1 MDSIK
6 QALFLQM
13 KTQSCLTIPNG
24 RQQKRKHNNIVKL
37 IKGGDFVMEE
47 MDMREEYDIKA
58 LNPRKNPYAK
68 KIKKPVTM
76 NMSVTTIE
84 YFKAMSDESGIPY
97 QVLMNYYLD
106 DCVKQKKK
114 LQFVKGDESARQG
127 I

>member
-1 MDSIK
+1 
-6 QALFLQM
+6 
-13 KTQSCLTIPNG
+13 
-24 RQQKRKHNNIVKL
+24 
-37 IKGGDFVMEE
+37 MEE
-47 MDMREEYDIKA
+47 MDMSEEYDIKN

-76 NMSVTTIE
+76 NMNVTTIE

-106 DCVKQKKK
+106 DCVRQKKK
-114 LQFVKGDESARQG
+114 LQFVGETESVG

>member
-1 MDSIK
+1 M
-6 QALFLQM
+6 
-13 KTQSCLTIPNG
+13 
-24 RQQKRKHNNIVKL
+24 
-37 IKGGDFVMEE
+37 KGGDFVMEE

-68 KIKKPVTM
+68 KIKKSVTM

-106 DCVKQKKK
+106 DCVRQQKK
-114 LQFVKGDESARQG
+114 LRFVGGPESAG

>member
-1 MDSIK
+1 MILSVLFRQGK
-6 QALFLQM
+6 Q
-13 KTQSCLTIPNG
+13 
-24 RQQKRKHNNIVKL
+24 RKRKHSSIMKS
-37 IKGGDFVMEE
+37 IKDGDFVMDE

-76 NMSVTTIE
+76 NISVATIE
-84 YFKAMSDESGIPY
+84 YFKSMSDESGIPY

-106 DCVKQKKK
+106 DCVRQQKK
-114 LQFVKGDESARQG
+114 LRFVGGPESAG

>member
-1 MDSIK
+1 M
-6 QALFLQM
+6 
-13 KTQSCLTIPNG
+13 
-24 RQQKRKHNNIVKL
+24 RRNNITRL
-37 IKGGDFVMEE
+37 IKDGDFVMEE
-47 MDMREEYDIKA
+47 MDMREEYDIKT

-106 DCVKQKKK
+106 DCVKQRKK
-114 LQFVKGDESARQG
+114 LQFV
-127 I
+127 

>member
-1 MDSIK
+1 MAS
-6 QALFLQM
+6 LSNLLRLM
-13 KTQSCLTIPNG
+13 
-24 RQQKRKHNNIVKL
+24 
-37 IKGGDFVMEE
+37 KGGDFVMEE
-47 MDMREEYDIKA
+47 MDMLEEYDIKA

-68 KIKKPVTM
+68 KVKKPVTM

-106 DCVKQKKK
+106 DCVKQQKK
-114 LQFVKGDESARQG
+114 LRFVGSSEFAS

>member
-1 MDSIK
+1 M
-6 QALFLQM
+6 
-13 KTQSCLTIPNG
+13 
-24 RQQKRKHNNIVKL
+24 
-37 IKGGDFVMEE
+37 KGGDFVMEE
-47 MDMREEYDIKA
+47 MDMREEYDIKT

-106 DCVKQKKK
+106 DCVRQQKK
-114 LQFVKGDESARQG
+114 LRFVGGPESAG